1 MAAAAL
7 VVRAVPDARFLI
19 VGEGELKEP
28 LERQIKNLAL
38 ERHVFLTGFRAD
50 ALSLMKSFDLFAMSS
65 VTEGLGSA
73 VLEAMACGRAVVST
87 RAGGLPEA
95 VVDGETGLLV
105 PTHDEP
111 ALADAIV
118 ELLQDAGAA
127 RRPWAR
133 PGGSG
138 WSSEFSVEKMVKDT
152 VGVYERRSVRSSSSE
167 FGVSARSTKHMA
179 LRTMVVLFM
188 LARPASAQTP
198 TPCAAA
204 AAHDLRPL
212 GFGTAQSFD
221 GAEPGHAVSA
231 LRSRRRWAVRGRPL
245 DRGKTGVVAR
255 LLRMPLDA
263 YVAWL
268 VTLTGHEF
276 GHCQQAWL
284 GGSRECHW
292 VPAPGP
298 YALGHII
305 SIGDPER
312 LSQPERQAVT
322 AGGTQASVAAA
333 DVLKRDFFLAGRAD
347 WTVSPL
353 MVFRQ
358 LDISLYGLTSPS
370 PDEAGPDDYAND
382 MTNYAARY
390 GARSGRGGQAV
401 HESIVNGALWNAAD
415 PMTWLAAYYLLRRL
429 CRSRRADGPGARSHP
444 RRPQMDDDDQRVV
457 VGGGRAVFA
466 GGPVTRRRGRHDRSD
481 AVLGRE
487 PARHERAVVA

>member
-1 MAAAAL
+1 M
-7 VVRAVPDARFLI
+7 
-19 VGEGELKEP
+19 
-28 LERQIKNLAL
+28 
-38 ERHVFLTGFRAD
+38 
-50 ALSLMKSFDLFAMSS
+50 
-65 VTEGLGSA
+65 
-73 VLEAMACGRAVVST
+73 
-87 RAGGLPEA
+87 
-95 VVDGETGLLV
+95 
-105 PTHDEP
+105 
-111 ALADAIV
+111 
-118 ELLQDAGAA
+118 
-127 RRPWAR
+127 
-133 PGGSG
+133 
-138 WSSEFSVEKMVKDT
+138 
-152 VGVYERRSVRSSSSE
+152 
-167 FGVSARSTKHMA
+167 SARSTKHMA

-198 TPCAAA
+198 TP
-204 AAHDLRPL
+204 PL
-212 GFGTAQSFD
+212 PLTISVHWDSAPHSLSTARNLDTLYRLYGRGVD
-221 GAEPGHAVSA
+221 GLFVEGH
-231 LRSRRRWAVRGRPL
+231 L

-415 PMTWLAAYYLLRRL
+415 PMTWLAAYSYFAGYVAHGERTAQAPGLTLAGRRWMTTTNAWLSEVGVRYSLAVLSRGAAGDMIEVTPSWGENQPAMNVRWSRDVRPGLRAIVSGDLWRQ
-429 CRSRRADGPGARSHP
+429 RASASPGSLETGGSF
-444 RRPQMDDDDQRVV
+444 
-457 VGGGRAVFA
+457 GGGLSVPAGRFRISGDVGYKSAGVMLAQPQRAGWFFSI
-466 GGPVTRRRGRHDRSD
+466 GGAIRVGR
-481 AVLGRE
+481 
-487 PARHERAVVA
+487 